1 MAVTCQTPGWR
12 PPGAFFA
19 RCGRWPAIPRFLPDA
34 RQFVSCCRGAVA
46 ISFSR
51 ARPQASMVAQA
62 LRRFASAKFGLRA
75 IAHAAARELGPL
87 NIHVAHLVI
96 DSSVDT
102 EWVRQTDRSEGRA
115 EGNRQSRS
123 ESIDASFRSSRG
135 VLAVVPAAARG
146 VDVRARNETLR
157 REILM
162 SVQWV

>member
-51 ARPQASMVAQA
+51 VRPQASMVAQA

-87 NIHVAHLVI
+87 NIHVAHLVM

-102 EWVRQTDRSEGRA
+102 EWVRQLIAQREGQQAIDNLDPNRLMRPSAVA
-115 EGNRQSRS
+115 EAYWQ
-123 ESIDASFRSSRG
+123 
-135 VLAVVPAAARG
+135 LYQQP
-146 VDVRARNETLR
+146 
-157 REILM
+157 REAWTFEHEM
-162 SVQWV
+162 RPFGEKF

>member
-51 ARPQASMVAQA
+51 VRPQASMVGQA

-75 IAHAAARELGPL
+75 IAHAAARAAEYPRCPFSHRLRPRHRMGT
-87 NIHVAHLVI
+87 A
-96 DSSVDT
+96 
-102 EWVRQTDRSEGRA
+102 TDRSEGRD
-115 EGNRQSRS
+115 GSRQSRS

-146 VDVRARNETLR
+146 VDVRARNKTLR

>member
-51 ARPQASMVAQA
+51 VRPQASMVAQA
-62 LRRFASAKFGLRA
+62 LGALCQRQVRLACYCARGCAGARAAEYPRCPFSHGLKRRHRMGTA
-75 IAHAAARELGPL
+75 
-87 NIHVAHLVI
+87 
-96 DSSVDT
+96 
-102 EWVRQTDRSEGRA
+102 TDRSEGRA
-115 EGNRQSRS
+115 AGNRQSRS